1 MEKEN
6 STENYESKLVRKFV
20 DDLSKGQSFL
30 QAPNEK
36 PDYVLNASTN
46 EVFRGINMIIVG
58 QAMRDNNKVS
68 AQALTLNQRDS
79 LGYMSAPGSKHIA
92 TAIYDKYDAW
102 WRRNDPEVIAGKEV
116 EGTHK
121 KNEDGSYVKDKI
133 YSLIFAADDIRKKKF
148 VADRDEDNNVL
159 HYTEDVYKKDENGNN
174 ILHTTDGSTKLKDGT
189 VISFKKGD
197 PIIEHHKGAVKGSDK
212 PSDEKI
218 VSNQKANL
226 PPLYSEDLAPI
237 PKRKDDSTKEMFVEK
252 LAIAFRGKL
261 QGNFE
266 GINFSKKEIAAIA
279 DEFLGH
285 ENKFINA
292 VKSADNRAN
301 MTVSEYNKMMEN
313 INAKNNSKTNENQN
327 VNVNEKKSSRGKH

>member
-6 STENYESKLVRKFV
+6 STENYESSLVRKFV
-20 DDLSKGQSFL
+20 DDLNKGQSFL
-30 QAPNEK
+30 QASNQK

-46 EVFRGINMIIVG
+46 EVFQGINMIIVG

-79 LGYMSAPGSKHIA
+79 LDYMSAPGTKHIA

-102 WRRNDPEVIAGKEV
+102 WRKNDPEVIAGKEV
-116 EGTHK
+116 AGTHK
-121 KNEDGSYVKDKI
+121 KNADGTYVKDKI
-133 YSLIFAADDIRKKKF
+133 FSLIFAADDIRKRKF
-148 VADRDEDNNVL
+148 VAERDEEGNVV
-159 HYTEDVYKKDENGNN
+159 HYTEDIYKKDKNGNN
-174 ILHTTDGSTKLKDGT
+174 ILHTSDGKTKLKDGT
-189 VISFKKGD
+189 EISFKKGD
-197 PIIEHHKGAVKGSDK
+197 PIIEHHKGAVKGSYN
-212 PSDEKI
+212 PSDERI
-218 VSNQKANL
+218 VSTQPANL
-226 PPLYSEDLAPI
+226 PPLYSEELAPI

-279 DEFLGH
+279 DEYLGH
-285 ENKFINA
+285 QNQFINA
-292 VKSADNRAN
+292 VKSAENRAN

-313 INAKNNSKTNENQN
+313 INAKNNSMTEVNQN
-327 VNVNEKKSSRGKH
+327 VHVNEKKASRKH